1 MIGYVYIMINPAFPN
16 LIKIGRTTKLS
27 DARASELYTTG
38 TPGKFIVIYDELVD
52 NCIEIEELMHS
63 YFSNAR
69 YSDGREF
76 FEIEPKEAIRIL
88 QKYSEN
94 RIVYLNNESLAMDEK
109 NSELSEY
116 QHCLYRVYIGV
127 ENNRNLYRFGLLS
140 FEISFYE
147 NNQLKIK
154 NELVENVKNYY
165 KEIGMFNYYAKKFEI
180 QEFLELASYSIHIKN
195 NLIKILKSDINENL
209 QEDSYKYWDKI
220 YDEQTL
226 SGPINYYETDLMAD
240 ALLGSMMRK
249 MEEFIDN
256 YHQNIN
262 ENIKNNKNKMVINSY
277 KDFI

>member
-1 MIGYVYIMINPAFPN
+1 MINPAFPN

-63 YFSNAR
+63 HFSNAR

-94 RIVYLNNESLAMDEK
+94 RIVYLNNESLTIDEK
-109 NSELSEY
+109 NLELSEY

-140 FEISFYE
+140 FETSFYE

-154 NELVENVKNYY
+154 NELVENIKNYY

-180 QEFLELASYSIHIKN
+180 QEFLQLTSYSIHIKN
-195 NLIKILKSDINENL
+195 NLIKILKSDIDENL
-209 QEDSYKYWDKI
+209 QEDEYEYWDKI

-226 SGPINYYETDLMAD
+226 IGPINYYETDLMAV

-262 ENIKNNKNKMVINSY
+262 ENIKNNKNKTVIDSY